1 MKNTALSL
9 LMGATLILPTMAMA
23 APVNTAEVTPAD
35 KLAEPVDNTLQAEIE
50 GPDGELLA
58 TQPGAV
64 ENEEAVAITD
74 AVTMEVATEEA
85 AEEATEEEN
94 DAMAAAGMQP
104 AQTEQA
110 APALNMQHSDA
121 NYQPLLAGE
130 GATDD
135 EAANTE
141 ITLQEK
147 KKDKR
152 GELLATQPADVEF
165 KENRRI
171 AIAR

>member
-35 KLAEPVDNTLQAEIE
+35 KLAEPVDDTLQAEVE

-64 ENEEAVAITD
+64 ESEEAVAITD
-74 AVTMEVATEEA
+74 AAAMKVATN
-85 AEEATEEEN
+85 EATEEEN

-104 AQTEQA
+104 AQTEQP

-165 KENRRI
+165 RENRRI

>member
-35 KLAEPVDNTLQAEIE
+35 KLAEPVDNTLQAEVE

-64 ENEEAVAITD
+64 ESEEAVAITD
-74 AVTMEVATEEA
+74 AAAMETATN
-85 AEEATEEEN
+85 EATEEEN

-104 AQTEQA
+104 AQTEQP

>member
-35 KLAEPVDNTLQAEIE
+35 KLAEPVDNTLQAEVE

-64 ENEEAVAITD
+64 ESEEAVAITD
-74 AVTMEVATEEA
+74 AAAMEVATN
-85 AEEATEEEN
+85 EATEEEN

-104 AQTEQA
+104 AQTEQP

-130 GATDD
+130 GATDE

>member
-35 KLAEPVDNTLQAEIE
+35 KLAEPVDNTLQAEVE

-64 ENEEAVAITD
+64 ESEEAAAVTD
-74 AVTMEVATEEA
+74 AAAMEVATN
-85 AEEATEEEN
+85 EATEEEN

-104 AQTEQA
+104 AQTEQP

-135 EAANTE
+135 EAANAE

>member
-1 MKNTALSL
+1 MKKTALSL

-35 KLAEPVDNTLQAEIE
+35 KLAEPADNTLQAEVE

-64 ENEEAVAITD
+64 ESEEAVAITD
-74 AVTMEVATEEA
+74 AAAMEVATN
-85 AEEATEEEN
+85 EATEEEN

-104 AQTEQA
+104 AQTEQP

-135 EAANTE
+135 EATNTE

>member
-35 KLAEPVDNTLQAEIE
+35 KLAEPVDNTLQAEVE

-64 ENEEAVAITD
+64 ESEEAVAITD
-74 AVTMEVATEEA
+74 AAAMEVATN
-85 AEEATEEEN
+85 EATEEEN

-104 AQTEQA
+104 AQTEQP
-110 APALNMQHSDA
+110 APALNMQNSDA

-141 ITLQEK
+141 NTLQEK

-165 KENRRI
+165 KENRRV

>member
-1 MKNTALSL
+1 MNKNALSL
-9 LMGATLILPTMAMA
+9 LMGAAIILPTVAMA
-23 APVNTAEVTPAD
+23 APVETNDTKSANTQQVTPAEQ
-35 KLAEPVDNTLQAEIE
+35 LNAPVDNTLQSKVK

-64 ENEEAVAITD
+64 ETDESETVEDDMDEAESENSNDAIAAVAL
-74 AVTMEVATEEA
+74 
-85 AEEATEEEN
+85 
-94 DAMAAAGMQP
+94 QP
-104 AQTEQA
+104 AQPTQ
-110 APALNMQHSDA
+110 PAKSLNMQHSDA
-121 NYQPLLAGE
+121 NYQPLIAGE
-130 GATDD
+130 GATDKETTD
-135 EAANTE
+135 AA

-171 AIAR
+171 AVSR

>member
-9 LMGATLILPTMAMA
+9 LIGATLILPTMAMA

-35 KLAEPVDNTLQAEIE
+35 KLAEPVDNTLQAEVE

-64 ENEEAVAITD
+64 ESEEAVAVTD
-74 AVTMEVATEEA
+74 AAAMEVATN
-85 AEEATEEEN
+85 EATEEEN

-104 AQTEQA
+104 AQTEQP

>member
-35 KLAEPVDNTLQAEIE
+35 KLAEPVDNTLQAEVE

-64 ENEEAVAITD
+64 ESEEAVAVTD
-74 AVTMEVATEEA
+74 AAAMEVATN
-85 AEEATEEEN
+85 EATEEGN

-104 AQTEQA
+104 AQTEQP

-135 EAANTE
+135 EAANIE

>member
-35 KLAEPVDNTLQAEIE
+35 KLAEPVDNTLQAEVE

-64 ENEEAVAITD
+64 ESEEAVAITD
-74 AVTMEVATEEA
+74 AAAMEVATN
-85 AEEATEEEN
+85 EATEEEN

-104 AQTEQA
+104 AQTEQP

-135 EAANTE
+135 EATNTE

-165 KENRRI
+165 KESRRI

>member
-1 MKNTALSL
+1 
-9 LMGATLILPTMAMA
+9 
-23 APVNTAEVTPAD
+23 
-35 KLAEPVDNTLQAEIE
+35 
-50 GPDGELLA
+50 
-58 TQPGAV
+58 
-64 ENEEAVAITD
+64 
-74 AVTMEVATEEA
+74 
-85 AEEATEEEN
+85 
-94 DAMAAAGMQP
+94 MAAAGMQP
-104 AQTEQA
+104 AQTEQP

-165 KENRRI
+165 RENRRI

>member
-9 LMGATLILPTMAMA
+9 VMGATLILPTMAMA

-35 KLAEPVDNTLQAEIE
+35 KLAEPVDNTLQAEVE

-64 ENEEAVAITD
+64 ESEEAVAITD
-74 AVTMEVATEEA
+74 AAAMEVATN
-85 AEEATEEEN
+85 EATEEEN

-104 AQTEQA
+104 AQTEQP

>member
-9 LMGATLILPTMAMA
+9 LMGATLVLPTMAMA

-35 KLAEPVDNTLQAEIE
+35 KLAEPVDNTLQAEVE

-64 ENEEAVAITD
+64 ESKEAVAITD
-74 AVTMEVATEEA
+74 AAAMEVATN
-85 AEEATEEEN
+85 EATEEEN

-104 AQTEQA
+104 AQTEQP

>member
-35 KLAEPVDNTLQAEIE
+35 KLAEPVDNTLQAEVE

-64 ENEEAVAITD
+64 ESEEAVAITD
-74 AVTMEVATEEA
+74 AAAMEMATN
-85 AEEATEEEN
+85 EATEEEN

-104 AQTEQA
+104 AQTEQP

>member
-35 KLAEPVDNTLQAEIE
+35 KLAEPVDNTLQAEVE

-64 ENEEAVAITD
+64 ESEEAVAITD
-74 AVTMEVATEEA
+74 AAAMEVATK
-85 AEEATEEEN
+85 EATEEEN

-104 AQTEQA
+104 AQTEQP

-135 EAANTE
+135 EAANAE

-165 KENRRI
+165 KENRRV

>member
-35 KLAEPVDNTLQAEIE
+35 KLAEPVDNTLQAEVE

-64 ENEEAVAITD
+64 ESEEAVAVTD
-74 AVTMEVATEEA
+74 AAAMEVATNEA
-85 AEEATEEEN
+85 AEEEN

-104 AQTEQA
+104 AQTEQP
-110 APALNMQHSDA
+110 APELNMQHSDA

>member
-9 LMGATLILPTMAMA
+9 LMGATLILPTVAMA

-35 KLAEPVDNTLQAEIE
+35 KLAEPVDNTLQAEVE

-64 ENEEAVAITD
+64 ESEEAVAITD
-74 AVTMEVATEEA
+74 AAAMEVATN
-85 AEEATEEEN
+85 EATEEEN

-104 AQTEQA
+104 AQTEQP

-141 ITLQEK
+141 ITLKEK

>member
-23 APVNTAEVTPAD
+23 APVNTAKVTPAD
-35 KLAEPVDNTLQAEIE
+35 KLAEPVDNTLQAEVE

-64 ENEEAVAITD
+64 PSDETVAITD
-74 AVTMEVATEEA
+74 AAAMEVATN
-85 AEEATEEEN
+85 EATEEEN

-104 AQTEQA
+104 AQTEQP

>member
-35 KLAEPVDNTLQAEIE
+35 KLAEPVDNTLQAEVE

-64 ENEEAVAITD
+64 ESEEAVAITD
-74 AVTMEVATEEA
+74 AAAMEVATN
-85 AEEATEEEN
+85 EATEEEN

-104 AQTEQA
+104 AQTEQP

>member
-35 KLAEPVDNTLQAEIE
+35 KLAEPVDNTLQAEVE

-64 ENEEAVAITD
+64 ESEEAVAITD
-74 AVTMEVATEEA
+74 AAAMEVATN
-85 AEEATEEEN
+85 EATEEEN

-104 AQTEQA
+104 AQTEQP

-135 EAANTE
+135 EAANTK

>member
-35 KLAEPVDNTLQAEIE
+35 KLAEPVDNTLQAEVE

-64 ENEEAVAITD
+64 ESEEAVAITD
-74 AVTMEVATEEA
+74 AAAMEVATN
-85 AEEATEEEN
+85 EATEEEN

-104 AQTEQA
+104 AQTEQP

-135 EAANTE
+135 EAANAE

>member
-23 APVNTAEVTPAD
+23 ASVNTAEVTPAD
-35 KLAEPVDNTLQAEIE
+35 KLAEPVDNTLQAEVE

-64 ENEEAVAITD
+64 ESEEAVAVTD
-74 AVTMEVATEEA
+74 AAAMEA
-85 AEEATEEEN
+85 ATNEATEEEN

-104 AQTEQA
+104 AQTEQP

>member
-1 MKNTALSL
+1 MKNMALSL

-35 KLAEPVDNTLQAEIE
+35 KLAEPVDNTLQAEVE

-64 ENEEAVAITD
+64 ESEEAVAITD
-74 AVTMEVATEEA
+74 AAAMEVATN
-85 AEEATEEEN
+85 EATEEEN

-104 AQTEQA
+104 AQTEQP

>member
-35 KLAEPVDNTLQAEIE
+35 KLAEPVDNTLQAEVE

-64 ENEEAVAITD
+64 ESEEAVAVTD
-74 AVTMEVATEEA
+74 AAAMEMATN
-85 AEEATEEEN
+85 EATEEEN

-104 AQTEQA
+104 AQTEQP

>member
-35 KLAEPVDNTLQAEIE
+35 KLAEPVDNTLQAEVE

-64 ENEEAVAITD
+64 ESEEAVAITD
-74 AVTMEVATEEA
+74 AAAMEMATK
-85 AEEATEEEN
+85 EATEEEN
-94 DAMAAAGMQP
+94 DVMAAAGMQP
-104 AQTEQA
+104 AQTEQP

>member
-35 KLAEPVDNTLQAEIE
+35 KLAEPVDNTLQAEVE

-64 ENEEAVAITD
+64 ESEEAVAITD
-74 AVTMEVATEEA
+74 AAAMEVATNET
-85 AEEATEEEN
+85 TEEEN

-104 AQTEQA
+104 AQTEQP

>member
-1 MKNTALSL
+1 
-9 LMGATLILPTMAMA
+9 MGATLILPTMAMA

-35 KLAEPVDNTLQAEIE
+35 KLAEPVDNTLQAEVE

-64 ENEEAVAITD
+64 ESEEAVAITD
-74 AVTMEVATEEA
+74 AAAMKVATNK
-85 AEEATEEEN
+85 ATEKKN

-104 AQTEQA
+104 AQTEQP

>member
-9 LMGATLILPTMAMA
+9 LLIGATLILPTMAMA

-35 KLAEPVDNTLQAEIE
+35 KLAEPVDNTLQAEVE

-64 ENEEAVAITD
+64 ESEEAVAVTD
-74 AVTMEVATEEA
+74 AAAMEVATN
-85 AEEATEEEN
+85 EATEEEN

-104 AQTEQA
+104 AQTEQP

>member
-9 LMGATLILPTMAMA
+9 LMGATLVLPTMAMA

-35 KLAEPVDNTLQAEIE
+35 KLAEPVDNTLQAEVE

-64 ENEEAVAITD
+64 ESEEAVAVTD
-74 AVTMEVATEEA
+74 AAAMEVATN
-85 AEEATEEEN
+85 EATEEEN

-104 AQTEQA
+104 AQTEQP

>member
-35 KLAEPVDNTLQAEIE
+35 KLAEPVDNTLQAEVE

-64 ENEEAVAITD
+64 ESEEAVAVTD
-74 AVTMEVATEEA
+74 AAAMEVATN
-85 AEEATEEEN
+85 EATEEEN

-104 AQTEQA
+104 AQTEQP

>member
-9 LMGATLILPTMAMA
+9 LMGAALILPTMAMA

-35 KLAEPVDNTLQAEIE
+35 KLVEPVDNTLQAEVE

-64 ENEEAVAITD
+64 ESEEAVAVTD
-74 AVTMEVATEEA
+74 AAAMEVATN
-85 AEEATEEEN
+85 EATEEEN

-104 AQTEQA
+104 AQTEQP

>member
-9 LMGATLILPTMAMA
+9 LMGAALILPTMAMA

-35 KLAEPVDNTLQAEIE
+35 KLAEPVDNTLQAEVE

-64 ENEEAVAITD
+64 ESEEAVAITD
-74 AVTMEVATEEA
+74 AAAMEMATN
-85 AEEATEEEN
+85 EATEEEN
-94 DAMAAAGMQP
+94 DVMAAAGMQP
-104 AQTEQA
+104 AQTEQP

>member
-9 LMGATLILPTMAMA
+9 VMGATLILPTMAMA

-35 KLAEPVDNTLQAEIE
+35 KLAEPVDNTLQAEVE

-64 ENEEAVAITD
+64 ESEEAVAITD
-74 AVTMEVATEEA
+74 AAAMKVATN
-85 AEEATEEEN
+85 EATEEEN

-104 AQTEQA
+104 AQTEQP

>member
-35 KLAEPVDNTLQAEIE
+35 KLAEPVDNTLQAEVE

-64 ENEEAVAITD
+64 ESEEAVAITD
-74 AVTMEVATEEA
+74 ATAMEVATN
-85 AEEATEEEN
+85 EATEEEN

-104 AQTEQA
+104 AQTEQP

>member
-35 KLAEPVDNTLQAEIE
+35 KLAEPVDNTLQAEVE

-64 ENEEAVAITD
+64 ESEEAVAITD
-74 AVTMEVATEEA
+74 AAAMKVATN
-85 AEEATEEEN
+85 EATEEEN

-104 AQTEQA
+104 AQTEQP

>member
-1 MKNTALSL
+1 MKKTALSL

-35 KLAEPVDNTLQAEIE
+35 KLAEPVDNTLQAEVE

-64 ENEEAVAITD
+64 ESEEAVAITD
-74 AVTMEVATEEA
+74 AAAMEVATN
-85 AEEATEEEN
+85 EATEEEN

-104 AQTEQA
+104 AQTEQP

>member
-35 KLAEPVDNTLQAEIE
+35 KLAEPVDNTLQAEVE

-64 ENEEAVAITD
+64 ESEEAVAITD
-74 AVTMEVATEEA
+74 AAAMEVATK
-85 AEEATEEEN
+85 EATEEEN

-104 AQTEQA
+104 AQTEQP

-130 GATDD
+130 GATDN

>member
-35 KLAEPVDNTLQAEIE
+35 KLAEPVDNTLQAEVE

-64 ENEEAVAITD
+64 ESEEAVAITD
-74 AVTMEVATEEA
+74 AAAMEVATK
-85 AEEATEEEN
+85 EATEEEN

-104 AQTEQA
+104 AQTEQP

-135 EAANTE
+135 EAANAE